1 MLPVMV
7 IMKSMTT
14 AVVMNVIMNF
24 VVNVNALIFISIM
37 HTLMT
42 GSVLGMLAV
51 VKALS
56 RLEFRM
62 VI

>member
-1 MLPVMV
+1 
-7 IMKSMTT
+7 MKSMTT